1 MEVVAGVSLRPSPAQ
16 PPALLQHL
24 HSGDAGGR
32 FQLRAAAPRRQQPA
46 RRAALVVEARGGR
59 SWSERQLQQQRR
71 APQLPKIEDDGNPRF
86 VIFIRTANVY
96 FWYPLNVVTGG
107 TTAKIML
114 AAKDNF
120 LGKYIYKDTLARN
133 LAAVIYKDE
142 DEIIDTAKEQYR
154 VLRTENEFRYGYKVV
169 ENGNI
174 RSALTTSN
182 VIELPKKEEL
192 KTVVD
197 KVKDFFGDVTAGAK
211 ESFAQIT
218 GSAVSKEGEE
228 AEGKGEKFRS
238 KRRKKRKSKQGLNG
252 DIILSHSTSG
262 AIKTSE
268 TADVILPR
276 SVAAL

>member
-1 MEVVAGVSLRPSPAQ
+1 MEVVGGVSLRPSPA
-16 PPALLQHL
+16 PARIRTTL
-24 HSGDAGGR
+24 SSVDVGGR
-32 FQLRAAAPRRQQPA
+32 LALRAAGAPRGQLPA
-46 RRAALVVEARGGR
+46 RRALVVEARGR
-59 SWSERQLQQQRR
+59 SWSERQMQQQRR
-71 APQLPKIEDDGNPRF
+71 MPQLPKIEDDGNPRF

-96 FWYPLNVVTGG
+96 FWYPLNIITGG

-154 VLRTENEFRYGYKVV
+154 VLKTENEFRYGYKVV
-169 ENGNI
+169 EKGNI

-182 VIELPKKEEL
+182 VIELPKKDEL

-218 GSAVSKEGEE
+218 GSAVSKEEEE
-228 AEGKGEKFRS
+228 AESKEKFRS
-238 KRRKKRKSKQGLNG
+238 RRRKKQRKSKEGL
-252 DIILSHSTSG
+252 
-262 AIKTSE
+262 KTE
-268 TADVILPR
+268 K
-276 SVAAL
+276 